1 MFMADTRSATLS
13 IRLKPETKKRL
24 ARLAKASGR
33 SSNFL
38 IADAVEVYVSDQERM
53 LAEVRQADRQ
63 VKSGH
68 YIRNEDMKAWL
79 LSWGTD
85 HELPVPNAPAAKRTT
100 MRRCASRSCLVCIGP
115 NAPAGNPRLR
125 RSGQTGG
132 GGTTAFRIVAM
143 VEALR
148 THPHL
153 GRVGAEPGIRELF
166 DRRDTVYCLLPGAV
180 RARYYQHDLAWEARR
195 GKT

>member
-1 MFMADTRSATLS
+1 MANTKSATLS

-68 YIRNEDMKAWL
+68 YIKNEDMKAWL
-79 LSWGTD
+79 LSWGTE
-85 HELPVPNAPAAKRTT
+85 HELPVPK
-100 MRRCASRSCLVCIGP
+100 CACGK
-115 NAPAGNPRLR
+115 
-125 RSGQTGG
+125 
-132 GGTTAFRIVAM
+132 
-143 VEALR
+143 
-148 THPHL
+148 
-153 GRVGAEPGIRELF
+153 
-166 DRRDTVYCLLPGAV
+166 
-180 RARYYQHDLAWEARR
+180 QHDNEKLCQ
-195 GKT
+195 

>member
-1 MFMADTRSATLS
+1 MENTRSATLS

-53 LAEVRQADRQ
+53 LAEIRQSDRQ

-68 YIRNEDMKAWL
+68 YIKNEDMKAWL

-85 HELPVPNAPAAKRTT
+85 HELPVP
-100 MRRCASRSCLVCIGP
+100 RCACGK
-115 NAPAGNPRLR
+115 
-125 RSGQTGG
+125 
-132 GGTTAFRIVAM
+132 
-143 VEALR
+143 
-148 THPHL
+148 
-153 GRVGAEPGIRELF
+153 
-166 DRRDTVYCLLPGAV
+166 
-180 RARYYQHDLAWEARR
+180 QHDDESLCQ
-195 GKT
+195 

>member
-1 MFMADTRSATLS
+1 MANTTSTTLS
-13 IRLKPETKKRL
+13 IRLKAETKKRL

-38 IADAVEVYVSDQERM
+38 IADAVEAYVSDQERM

-85 HELPVPNAPAAKRTT
+85 HELPVPK
-100 MRRCASRSCLVCIGP
+100 CACGKEHDD
-115 NAPAGNPRLR
+115 
-125 RSGQTGG
+125 
-132 GGTTAFRIVAM
+132 
-143 VEALR
+143 EAL
-148 THPHL
+148 
-153 GRVGAEPGIRELF
+153 
-166 DRRDTVYCLLPGAV
+166 C
-180 RARYYQHDLAWEARR
+180 Q
-195 GKT
+195 